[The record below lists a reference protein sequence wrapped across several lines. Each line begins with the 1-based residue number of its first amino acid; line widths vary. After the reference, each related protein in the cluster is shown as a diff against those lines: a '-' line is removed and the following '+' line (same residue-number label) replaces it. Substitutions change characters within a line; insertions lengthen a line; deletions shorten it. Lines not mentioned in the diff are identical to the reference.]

1 VLLCLIE
8 AVFDFSVASLIP
20 NLEVI
25 MKVIQYTK
33 TSIAGAVIG
42 GCLVLLPSGTA
53 NAQKASSTEQ
63 AAIENALRKLDAEW
77 SAAASARDLDKTVS
91 YYSNDAVVL
100 PPNAPLASTPMA
112 IRAQWKKDIDSMI
125 GGGWKPTRVEVAK
138 SGDMAYVSG
147 TYTFNFKD
155 AGGKTVEDRGKY
167 LEVWERQPDG
177 SWKCSADAW
186 NSDLPAAP

>member
-25 MKVIQYTK
+25 MKVIQYAK
-33 TSIAGAVIG
+33 NSVAAAVIVN
-42 GCLVLLPSGTA
+42 CLVLLPLSTA
-53 NAQKASSTEQ
+53 NAQQTE
-63 AAIENALRKLDAEW
+63 IEKALRKLDAEW
-77 SAAASARDLDKTVS
+77 SAAASAKNVDKTVS

-167 LEVWERQPDG
+167 LEVWERQADG
-177 SWKCSADAW
+177 SWKCGADAW

>member
-25 MKVIQYTK
+25 MKVIQYATK
-33 TSIAGAVIG
+33 SVAAVVVVN
-42 GCLVLLPSGTA
+42 CLVLLQSNTA
-53 NAQKASSTEQ
+53 HAQQ
-63 AAIENALRKLDAEW
+63 AEIEKALRKLDAEW
-77 SAAASARDLDKTVS
+77 SAAASAKNVDKTVS
-91 YYSNDAVVL
+91 YYSADAVVL
-100 PPNAPLASTPMA
+100 PPNSPLATTPTA

-125 GGGWKPTRVEVAK
+125 GGGWIPTRVEVAK

-147 TYTFNFKD
+147 TYTFDFKD
-155 AGGKTVEDRGKY
+155 ASGKTVKDRGKY

>member
-1 VLLCLIE
+1 
-8 AVFDFSVASLIP
+8 
-20 NLEVI
+20 
-25 MKVIQYTK
+25 MKVIQYAK
-33 TSIAGAVIG
+33 NSVAAAVIV
-42 GCLVLLPSGTA
+42 GCLVLLPLSTA

-63 AAIENALRKLDAEW
+63 AAIEKALRKLDAEW
-77 SAAASARDLDKTVS
+77 SAAASARDVDKTVS

-100 PPNAPLASTPMA
+100 PPNSPLATTPMA

-125 GGGWKPTRVEVAK
+125 SGGWKPTRVEVAK

-147 TYTFNFKD
+147 TYTFDFKD
-155 AGGKTVEDRGKY
+155 ASGKTVKDRGKY